1 MRISGKGVSACRAP
15 AGMKFIT
22 SWYED
27 GARSMDERAMS
38 SGLEELEQLHASGAV
53 RHLYPPAPHIADD
66 KKLGR
71 AWKPPRV
78 RAMAACSQGLLATS
92 GAEQWVPNSNYSSH
106 KPHLYTHAAHESFCG
121 HAWFFRAPWE
131 EEMLT
136 KEMKTFVTDTLWRQ
150 EMKTFMMT
158 VYMLLHTVHWYKNFC
173 IHWYLSQASTYNYSE
188 TVT

>member
-1 MRISGKGVSACRAP
+1 MKSVGTILYLLVHFIGASLSEPHIDEFAVEFVYNNYIYRYIYIVRRVGMRISGKGVSACRAP

-27 GARSMDERAMS
+27 GARSMDEREMS

-92 GAEQWVPNSNYSSH
+92 GAEQ
-106 KPHLYTHAAHESFCG
+106 
-121 HAWFFRAPWE
+121 
-131 EEMLT
+131 
-136 KEMKTFVTDTLWRQ
+136 
-150 EMKTFMMT
+150 
-158 VYMLLHTVHWYKNFC
+158 
-173 IHWYLSQASTYNYSE
+173 
-188 TVT
+188 